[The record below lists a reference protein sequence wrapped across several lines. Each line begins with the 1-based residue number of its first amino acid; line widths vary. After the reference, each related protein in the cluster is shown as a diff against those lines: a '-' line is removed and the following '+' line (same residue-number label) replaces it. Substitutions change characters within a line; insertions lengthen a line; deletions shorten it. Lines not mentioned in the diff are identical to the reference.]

1 MKKSKTFLFILI
13 CILVFVL
20 SLALAACDGKE
31 ESREKTEYKVAVMSD
46 LHYFSPELIG
56 DYSYD
61 SIQSKLNDAKTYEIS
76 RAMIMSALDEVVS
89 GGYNAVI
96 ITGDL
101 CDDHALQSHTELAEI
116 FASVEE
122 RGVDV
127 FVVPGNH
134 DVDGSGTGYQ
144 GVKYTES
151 GIEQVEDFYDTPSIT
166 ESFKNI
172 YLSFGYD
179 KARASLGLTYV
190 ADLTDKLRLL
200 AIDNCSTEF
209 SLATVEFIKQQLA
222 IAKQDGVRVIAA
234 MHKPIYD
241 IFDEVSMFIDTSSAV
256 TDYAD
261 ELEDALKGNVSLLLV
276 GHNHA
281 NDAVTHSSGED
292 ELYEIMTVSLTQST
306 NSYRVLEFSKNY
318 IYGSVKKLGTIKAEY
333 LPDYLT
339 AADKSLILSD
349 YSEYSKA
356 RVNRF
361 VTARVKGIDLSSKIS
376 DIVFGESI
384 PEGFDAVAKDI
395 EQFVFSPFKGE
406 GSYAEFMKS
415 YGYDFPDNGYGDIF
429 DLMTDIALKVFDGG
443 ENLKGTK
450 QMQTLSAAIKAVFA
464 YVYSTDFFDY
474 LSDAYKV
481 TRPDSNKVISLLLQS
496 DKLNL
501 LSSSLVDALLH
512 FDAVTDILNTS
523 SSSLVKI
530 LKAYLPK
537 DGRFDSTEELN
548 VFLSLIP
555 VLELMFD
562 VDLDKYF
569 EEQTD
574 GEYTSY
580 TGVVDFDGFVSAFL
594 FDGAVKSFVTDF
606 DFPDRTFKISY

>member
-1 MKKSKTFLFILI
+1 MKKNKTFLFILI
-13 CILVFVL
+13 CILAFTLSCVL
-20 SLALAACDGKE
+20 IACDGE
-31 ESREKTEYKVAVMSD
+31 ESGREKTEYKVAVMSD

-61 SIQSKLNDAKTYEIS
+61 SIQGKLNDAKTYEIS

-101 CDDHALQSHTELAEI
+101 CDDHAVQSHTELAEI

-172 YLSFGYD
+172 YVSFGYD

-190 ADLTDKLRLL
+190 ADLTDNLRLL

-209 SLATVEFIKQQLA
+209 SLATVEFIKQQLV
-222 IAKQDGVRVIAA
+222 IAKSDGVRVIAA

-241 IFDEVSMFIDTSSAV
+241 IFDEVSMIVDTSSAV

-261 ELEDALKGNVSLLLV
+261 ELEEALTGNVSLLLV

-281 NDAVTHSSGED
+281 TDAVTHSSGDKTLLEV
-292 ELYEIMTVSLTQST
+292 MTVSLTQST
-306 NSYRVLEFSKNY
+306 NSYRVLEFSENH
-318 IYGSVKKLGTIKAEY
+318 IYGSVKKLSAVKEEY
-333 LPDYLT
+333 LPSYLT

-349 YSEYSKA
+349 YFQYSKA
-356 RVNRF
+356 RVKRF
-361 VTARVKGIDLSSKIS
+361 VTSRVKGIDLSAKIS
-376 DIVFGESI
+376 DIVFGETA
-384 PEGFDAVAKDI
+384 PDGFDEVAKDI
-395 EQFVFSPFKGE
+395 ERFVFSPFKGE
-406 GSYAEFMKS
+406 GSYAEFTAS
-415 YGYDFPDNGYGDIF
+415 YGYTFPDNGYGDIF
-429 DLMTDIALKVFDGG
+429 DLITDIALKVFDGG

-450 QMQTLSAAIKAVFA
+450 QMQTLSAAVKAVFA
-464 YVYSTDFFDY
+464 YVYSTDFFGY
-474 LSDAYKV
+474 VSDVYGVAN
-481 TRPDSNKVISLLLQS
+481 PDGAKVISLLFQS
-496 DKLNL
+496 DRLNL

-512 FDAVTDILNTS
+512 FDAVTDMLNSS
-523 SSSLVKI
+523 SSSLIKI

-537 DGRFDSTEELN
+537 DGRFDSTEEVN

-569 EEQTD
+569 EKTTND
-574 GEYTSY
+574 GYASY
-580 TGVVDFDGFVSAFL
+580 TGTVDFDGFVSAFI

-606 DFPDRTFKISY
+606 DFPDRTFEISY